1 MLKSPA
7 IAVRALLAAGAVSLL
22 TAVPATAF
30 AALEK
35 VKMGT
40 PARVNIG
47 YAPFIMTKA
56 MGYFEQEG
64 LDVEITEFLG
74 TSVLVPQVA
83 NKSVDIGFPGADIV
97 IISRQPG
104 RDHLPVKFFYN
115 VARKNPWDFVVPV
128 ESPIKV
134 IGDLRG
140 KKIGV
145 GALAN
150 GNVPIARAMFTEM
163 GMAAGKD
170 YEFVPVGVGAPAVHA
185 IRTKQID
192 VFNGFD
198 ATIAHLP
205 NNGIQIRYLEQ
216 PEKYRALI
224 SNGFAAHEDTIKNR
238 PDMLRRFGRAITK
251 GIVACEANR
260 ELCVRAAWQLYPS
273 LKAQG
278 VPEDRAMTES
288 LATLDAR
295 LASIY
300 NFGPGPRKFGEY
312 TPKMFA
318 DYIDVLHGGG
328 ELKSKDIAV
337 DSLYT
342 NALVDDFNKFDPA
355 PLQAEVRKLKAVPAK

>member
-1 MLKSPA
+1 MQKFPA
-7 IAVRALLAAGAVSLL
+7 IALRALFAAGSISLLAAISA
-22 TAVPATAF
+22 PAL
-30 AALEK
+30 ALDK

-56 MGYFEQEG
+56 MGFFEQEG

-115 VARKNPWDFVVPV
+115 VARKNPWEFVVPV

-150 GNVPIARAMFTEM
+150 GNVPIARAMFAEM
-163 GMAAGKD
+163 GMTAGKD

-205 NNGIQIRYLEQ
+205 NNGVQIRYLEQ

-224 SNGFAAHEDTIKNR
+224 SNGFVAHDDTIKNR

-278 VPEDRAMTES
+278 VPEDRAMAES

-312 TPKMFA
+312 TPKMFS

-328 ELKSKDIAV
+328 ELKSKEVAV

-342 NALVDDFNKFDPA
+342 NAFVEDFSKFDA
-355 PLQAEVRKLKAVPAK
+355 AALQAQVRGLKAVPAR